1 MNAELQKKLIF
12 LAEKYEVSS
21 FCDSDPSQF
30 LRWHSKLPATSYSTA
45 DVEVASFIAAMLS
58 FGSRKQFI
66 PKIQNILQ
74 LANQKST
81 ISKWIKNQDYKND
94 FVPDPF
100 QKSQNLEKK
109 YYRFYSYND
118 FYDLFDELCKILN
131 ESETL
136 GQYFCQKYQQ
146 NKNKHL
152 CDIISESF
160 PKSKIV
166 SKGKNSANKRINMFL
181 RWMVRDKSPV
191 DLGLWSWFPKSE
203 LILPL
208 DVHVMQESIKL
219 GILPENSKASRKTA
233 IILSEKMNLIFPG
246 DPCKADFALFGVG
259 VGEEEI

>member
-1 MNAELQKKLIF
+1 MNSELQKKLIF

-30 LRWHSKLPATSYSTA
+30 LRWHSNLPASLYSTA
-45 DVEVASFIAAMLS
+45 DVEVASFIAAMMA

-81 ISKWIKNQDYKND
+81 ISQWIKNQDYKNN
-94 FVPDPF
+94 FVPLENP
-100 QKSQNLEKK
+100 KNLQQK

-118 FYDLFDELCKILN
+118 FYNLFDELCKILN

-181 RWMVRDKSPV
+181 RWMVRDNSPV
-191 DLGLWSWFPKSE
+191 DLGLWSWFPKSD

-259 VGEEEI
+259 VDEEEK

>member
-1 MNAELQKKLIF
+1 MNSELQKKLVA

-30 LRWHSKLPATSYSTA
+30 LRWYSKLPNDLYSTA

-58 FGSRKQFI
+58 FGNRKQFI

-74 LANQKST
+74 LADSKSC
-81 ISKWIKNQDYKND
+81 ICAWIKNQDYKKD
-94 FVPDPF
+94 FVP
-100 QKSQNLEKK
+100 LENPKNCNQK

-118 FYDLFDELCKILN
+118 FYDLFDELCKILK

-136 GQYFCQKYQQ
+136 GQYFYIKYQQ
-146 NKNKHL
+146 NQNIHL
-152 CDIISESF
+152 CDHISASF

-181 RWMVRDKSPV
+181 RWMVRDNSPV
-191 DLGLWSWFPKSE
+191 DLGLWSWFSKSE

-208 DVHVMQESIKL
+208 DVHVMEESIKL
-219 GILPENSKASRKTA
+219 GILPENAKASRKTA
-233 IILSEKMNLIFPG
+233 IILSQKMKEIFPG

-259 VGEEEI
+259 VDDEK

>member
-1 MNAELQKKLIF
+1 MNAELQKKLIS

-74 LANQKST
+74 LANQKSS
-81 ISKWIKNQDYKND
+81 ISQWIKNQDYKND
-94 FVPDPF
+94 FVPLENP
-100 QKSQNLEKK
+100 QNLQQK

-118 FYDLFDELCKILN
+118 FYDLFDELCEILN

-160 PKSKIV
+160 P
-166 SKGKNSANKRINMFL
+166 NK
-181 RWMVRDKSPV
+181 
-191 DLGLWSWFPKSE
+191 
-203 LILPL
+203 
-208 DVHVMQESIKL
+208 
-219 GILPENSKASRKTA
+219 T
-233 IILSEKMNLIFPG
+233 
-246 DPCKADFALFGVG
+246 
-259 VGEEEI
+259 

>member
-74 LANQKST
+74 LANQKSS
-81 ISKWIKNQDYKND
+81 ISQWIKNQDCKND
-94 FVPDPF
+94 FVPEPL

-181 RWMVRDKSPV
+181 QQA
-191 DLGLWSWFPKSE
+191 L
-203 LILPL
+203 
-208 DVHVMQESIKL
+208 
-219 GILPENSKASRKTA
+219 
-233 IILSEKMNLIFPG
+233 
-246 DPCKADFALFGVG
+246 ADT
-259 VGEEEI
+259 